1 MGEHFAEDYSFI
13 MGIVDLFPVVLF
25 ALAGCILIK
34 VMFNELRKPFTAL
47 VCSGITLSLTAG
59 LFKAIWKILVSL
71 NICDFYPFNIMFMPT
86 QSLGFVLIGVGLISY
101 LFTQNKKSE
110 TTLSI
115 SVLPLLLLA
124 FASTPVKQFDGSIM
138 FIAMLVIGETMIAIT
153 LCYLA
158 VKNKNW
164 ICLVLFIVSFI
175 ALMVMGA
182 MKPLSSKMSMDVTT
196 ANWVEESVNIIA
208 QASLLVGC
216 YLMNK
221 KGFFSY
227 KA

>member
-1 MGEHFAEDYSFI
+1 
-13 MGIVDLFPVVLF
+13 
-25 ALAGCILIK
+25 
-34 VMFNELRKPFTAL
+34 
-47 VCSGITLSLTAG
+47 
-59 LFKAIWKILVSL
+59 
-71 NICDFYPFNIMFMPT
+71 
-86 QSLGFVLIGVGLISY
+86 
-101 LFTQNKKSE
+101 
-110 TTLSI
+110 
-115 SVLPLLLLA
+115 
-124 FASTPVKQFDGSIM
+124 M